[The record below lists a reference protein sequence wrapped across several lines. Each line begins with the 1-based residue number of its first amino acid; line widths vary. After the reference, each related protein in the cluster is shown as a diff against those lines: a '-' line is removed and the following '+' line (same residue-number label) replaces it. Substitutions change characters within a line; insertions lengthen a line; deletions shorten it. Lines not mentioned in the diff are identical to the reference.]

1 MSELAARHLRR
12 NGATQIFVTNRTH
25 ERAVEMAQLFDGK
38 IIEYTKFMAFL
49 PEVDIVITSSGA
61 PHYIIVRDDM
71 KKVID
76 ARRNRPMFL
85 IDIAVP
91 RNIEPS
97 VNELDNVFLYDID
110 DLQKVVESNL
120 EGRAASAQEA
130 EAIISEEVE
139 RMVARLK
146 AREVVPTIVS
156 LQEQLENVR
165 AAELTR
171 MRGKFGTLTPEQE
184 QALDALTKSII
195 NKIAHGPISEL
206 RRQASQPDGH
216 FFIATIRKVFRLGE

>member
-1 MSELAARHLRR
+1 
-12 NGATQIFVTNRTH
+12 
-25 ERAVEMAQLFDGK
+25 
-38 IIEYTKFMAFL
+38 
-49 PEVDIVITSSGA
+49 
-61 PHYIIVRDDM
+61 
-71 KKVID
+71 
-76 ARRNRPMFL
+76 MFL

-110 DLQKVVESNL
+110 DLQKVVATNL
-120 EGRAASAQEA
+120 EGREHSAQEA
-130 EAIISEEVE
+130 EAIIQEEVE
-139 RMVARLK
+139 RMMARLK

-165 AAELTR
+165 HTELVR
-171 MRGKFGTLTPEQE
+171 MRGKFGNLTPEQE

-206 RRQASQPDGH
+206 RHQATQPDGH
-216 FFIATIRKVFRLGE
+216 FFIATIRKVFRLGD